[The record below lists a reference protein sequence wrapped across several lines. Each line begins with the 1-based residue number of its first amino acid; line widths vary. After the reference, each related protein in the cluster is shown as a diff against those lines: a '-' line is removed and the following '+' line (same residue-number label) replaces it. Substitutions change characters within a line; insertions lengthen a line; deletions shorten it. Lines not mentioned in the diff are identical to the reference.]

1 MAHRA
6 PKFINK
12 DNFRNAL
19 EKSLDENFK
28 GNIIVVHAFNFKYD
42 VNGNRIN
49 HYTATMLDGT
59 LSSEKAVLNALA
71 GRGKNLIKCDK
82 RRYQGGAYGYD
93 DAVYHLE
100 NMGYQVEKAGASQI
114 IGSDGYVTIFK
125 INK

>member
-1 MAHRA
+1 MAYRA
-6 PKFINK
+6 PLFINK

-19 EKSLDENFK
+19 EKSLGENFT
-28 GNIIVVHAFNFKYD
+28 GQIIVVHAFNFKYD
-42 VNGNRIN
+42 INGNRIN

-59 LSSEKAVLNALA
+59 LSSEKVIFHALA
-71 GRGKNLIKCDK
+71 GRGKNLIRCDK
-82 RRYQGGAYGYD
+82 RRYQGGTYGYD

-100 NMGYQVEKAGASQI
+100 NMGYSVEKAGVSQI

>member
-1 MAHRA
+1 MAYRA

-12 DNFRNAL
+12 NNFRNVL
-19 EKSLDENFK
+19 ENALDEKFNGK
-28 GNIIVVHAFNFKYD
+28 IIVVHAFNFKYD
-42 VNGNRIN
+42 INGNKIN

-59 LSSEKAVLNALA
+59 LSSEKAILHALA

-100 NMGYQVEKAGASQI
+100 NMGYSVEKAGASQI

-125 INK
+125 IK

>member
-1 MAHRA
+1 MAYRA

-12 DNFRNAL
+12 ENFRNVL
-19 EKSLDENFK
+19 EKALDEKFNGK
-28 GNIIVVHAFNFKYD
+28 IIVVHAYNFKYD
-42 VNGNRIN
+42 INGNKIN

-71 GRGKNLIKCDK
+71 GRGKTLIKCEK
-82 RRYQGGAYGYD
+82 RRYQGGACGYD

-100 NMGYQVEKAGASQI
+100 NMGYSVEKVGAPQI

-125 INK
+125 IN

>member
-1 MAHRA
+1 MAYRA

-19 EKSLDENFK
+19 GKSLDGNFT
-28 GNIIVVHAFNFKYD
+28 GQIIVVHAYNFKYD
-42 VNGNRIN
+42 INGNKIN
-49 HYTATMLDGT
+49 HYTATMVDSS

-71 GRGKNLIKCDK
+71 GRGKNLIKCNK

-100 NMGYQVEKAGASQI
+100 NMGYSVEKAGVSQI

-125 INK
+125 IN

>member
-1 MAHRA
+1 MKYRA

-12 DNFRNAL
+12 DNFRNVL
-19 EKSLDENFK
+19 EKALDEKFNGK
-28 GNIIVVHAFNFKYD
+28 IIVVHAFNFKYD
-42 VNGNRIN
+42 INGNKIN
-49 HYTATMLDGT
+49 HYTATMLEGT

-100 NMGYQVEKAGASQI
+100 NMGYPVEKTGVSQI
-114 IGSDGYVTIFK
+114 IGRDGYVTIFK
-125 INK
+125 ING

>member
-1 MAHRA
+1 MAYRA

-19 EKSLDENFK
+19 EKSLDEKFNGK
-28 GNIIVVHAFNFKYD
+28 LIVVHAFNFKYD
-42 VNGNRIN
+42 INGNKIN
-49 HYTATMLDGT
+49 HYTATMVDGT
-59 LSSEKAVLNALA
+59 LSSEKVVLNALA
-71 GRGKNLIKCDK
+71 GCGKNLIKCNK

-100 NMGYQVEKAGASQI
+100 NMGYQVEKSEASQI

-125 INK
+125 IN